1 MIFEVLAAQSSEGG
15 KHGPEGV
22 SQRFASEAGR

>member
-1 MIFEVLAAQSSEGG
+1 VLAAQSSEGG

-22 SQRFASEAGR
+22 SQRLASEAGR